1 MAYYKMNDLQLHLND
16 NYIFLK
22 EHLAGKNLSPEEQL
36 KYVLEHAKT
45 GFRVETDI
53 VGKNGQKLTSDEH
66 YTKEEMQEIIKLAK
80 ACISTLFLK
89 LTHQV
94 TPFHSLKFVQT

>member
-1 MAYYKMNDLQLHLND
+1 MLNMAYYKMNDLQLHLND

-53 VGKNGQKLTSDEH
+53 VGKNGQNWHQMSTIPRKKCKIWLN
-66 YTKEEMQEIIKLAK
+66 LPRP
-80 ACISTLFLK
+80 CIST
-89 LTHQV
+89 
-94 TPFHSLKFVQT
+94 